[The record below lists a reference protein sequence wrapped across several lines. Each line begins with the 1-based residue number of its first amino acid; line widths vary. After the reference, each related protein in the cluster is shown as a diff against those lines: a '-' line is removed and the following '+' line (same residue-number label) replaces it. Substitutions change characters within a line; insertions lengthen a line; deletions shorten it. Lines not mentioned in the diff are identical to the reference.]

1 MTQTEE
7 DFLACNLDTGVYYG
21 DRKEVGRYNTIATW
35 QSLNV
40 LEKKAKNEQ
49 ASAGLDNLT
58 SEEYEQF
65 AELNRSY
72 REKYGF
78 PFIIAVKNYSKSE
91 ILDNFISR
99 IKNTEEMEFNE
110 ACAQVEQ
117 IAEIRL
123 LDII

>member
-1 MTQTEE
+1 MAVKLSKTEQ
-7 DFLACNLDTGVYYG
+7 LT
-21 DRKEVGRYNTIATW
+21 KES
-35 QSLNV
+35 Q
-40 LEKKAKNEQ
+40 NEQ

-78 PFIIAVKNYSKSE
+78 PFIIAVKNHSKSE

-99 IKNTEEMEFNE
+99 IKNTAEMEFNE
-110 ACAQVEQ
+110 ACAQVER
-117 IAEIRL
+117 IAEIRM